1 LNDGLPGRSSSQN
14 AEEKPEMNRE
24 MRRLMEREERRQKKQ
39 DKAGGAAGRRAQ
51 AATRASQVERK
62 PLWERVRQFFHDVR
76 QEMRRVSWPTMDQM
90 IAFTTVTLITTI
102 ALTVVVFGLDVAM
115 KEVVLYVV
123 QRS

>member
-1 LNDGLPGRSSSQN
+1 
-14 AEEKPEMNRE
+14 MNRE

-39 DKAGGAAGRRAQ
+39 DKTGSAAGRRAQ
-51 AATRASQVERK
+51 ATTRPSQVERK

-76 QEMRRVSWPTMDQM
+76 QEMRRVSWPTRDQM
-90 IAFTTVTLITTI
+90 IAFTTVTLITTV

-115 KEVVLYVV
+115 KEIVLFVV